1 MNSDEKQEKESRK
14 RRDNGKNEGVIMPVP
29 VASGELP
36 EEYISFLKKIKEQI
50 RSERLKTVL
59 AANSALVMMY
69 WDIGYSILQKQKDQ
83 GWGAKIIGRLSAD
96 LKENF
101 PVLIIGENYNGRL

>member
-1 MNSDEKQEKESRK
+1 ML
-14 RRDNGKNEGVIMPVP
+14 VP
-29 VASGELP
+29 VTSGELP
-36 EEYISFLKKIKEQI
+36 EEYITFLNKIKEQI